1 MCALG
6 VHPRFAHMV
15 FRAGDLGFPEL
26 GCLLASLLSER
37 DLWRGGSSKGQ
48 AAKGG
53 ADLATRVAVLA
64 GEGETGGL
72 GFRLRDLGFAFRFRA
87 CDQLWTGASAGW
99 RR

>member
-1 MCALG
+1 MSALG

-15 FRAGDLGFPEL
+15 LRAGDLSFPEL

-37 DLWRGGSSKGQ
+37 DLWRGGSSRGQ

-53 ADLATRVAVLA
+53 ADLATRLAVLA

-72 GFRLRDLGFAFRFRA
+72 GFRVRDLGFAFRV
-87 CDQLWTGASAGW
+87 
-99 RR
+99 